1 MKRRLSIRGR
11 TQTLRSTRSTR
22 RLGHLCRKAPQS
34 RMIRSSAKY
43 GNSLMYGR
51 GVQLHLCL
59 QWVRDSLRL
68 SLASRGIVV
77 RNRRRSGSPLVNRY
91 ITRRKGFQ
99 TTVRDRSTRPSTSG
113 CAAGVRPMATVS
125 WVALRPRT
133 HRLFQRHGQLHCDPH
148 IPRRRGGFHAAAD
161 QEKRQ
166 ACPSRT
172 KRSIASCGPQ
182 LPAG

>member
-1 MKRRLSIRGR
+1 MSQKACTCAVSSSSRGDTSQESGKVSSACILGARGR
-11 TQTLRSTRSTR
+11 Q
-22 RLGHLCRKAPQS
+22 HPCA
-34 RMIRSSAKY
+34 A
-43 GNSLMYGR
+43 
-51 GVQLHLCL
+51 
-59 QWVRDSLRL
+59 L
-68 SLASRGIVV
+68 SLALGY
-77 RNRRRSGSPLVNRY
+77 SPLALAFRWHAEDATLRRY
-91 ITRRKGFQ
+91 ITRRKGFR